1 MDSSV
6 CLYTLSWM
14 DEGRQFCFSTMF
26 NFETSRLEFEVFKP
40 FDWFVT
46 FLHCSSVCSYALSWM
61 KEGRWLFRRLCL
73 TSKQFP
79 SGVRSV

>member
-40 FDWFVT
+40 
-46 FLHCSSVCSYALSWM
+46 LIGL
-61 KEGRWLFRRLCL
+61 
-73 TSKQFP
+73 
-79 SGVRSV
+79 